1 MKNPTPKKTRAARPA
16 PQPETPTPAPARH
29 PLYGK
34 VAPDAELPW
43 IAVLIAEDADGHYEV
58 IGAVSTVREA
68 IEIAEGDCARRRA
81 EIERGGV
88 PMCPEI
94 YRLFAQAP
102 KAGYAVVWED
112 VPDHL
117 PL

>member
-16 PQPETPTPAPARH
+16 SQPETPTPAPARH

-81 EIERGGV
+81 DLEEGGA

-94 YRLFAQAP
+94 YRLFAQAL
-102 KAGYAVVWED
+102 KDGYAVVWEAN
-112 VPDHL
+112 PAAL
-117 PL
+117 

>member
-1 MKNPTPKKTRAARPA
+1 
-16 PQPETPTPAPARH
+16 
-29 PLYGK
+29 
-34 VAPDAELPW
+34 
-43 IAVLIAEDADGHYEV
+43 
-58 IGAVSTVREA
+58 
-68 IEIAEGDCARRRA
+68 
-81 EIERGGV
+81 V

-94 YRLFAQAP
+94 YRLFAQAH